1 MNHGSN
7 ATYRPTCRV
16 LMYCLLFISAGLAT
30 CALPAN
36 RAVVAPV
43 KAAATSDPLLG
54 QGVAGP
60 TQPFIGVAKQ
70 VKAAVVNISAVKK
83 GSTKREGERTNP
95 FFEDPFFRRF
105 FGEEFERRMPA
116 PRNHEQG
123 LGSGVIV
130 SSDGHII
137 TNNHVVEQ
145 ADELTVALPDKRT
158 FKATVVGSDPK
169 TDLAVIKIDASNLPV
184 LPWGDS
190 AQLQVGELVI
200 AVGNPFGLTQTVTMG
215 IISAVGRANMGIVD
229 YEDFIQTD
237 AAINPGNSGGALANL
252 RGELIGIN
260 TAIFSQNGGNMGIGF
275 AIPSTMAKSVFHSL
289 VTHGKVVRGWIGVSI
304 QEVTPDL
311 AKQFG
316 TNETTGALVADVL
329 DDSPASKAN
338 FERGDIVMA
347 YNGIPVRDPAH
358 LRALVA
364 DTAPGTTVHFS
375 ILREKSRKDLSVKI
389 EELPKELAKASAS
402 EKHQSGEGHP
412 LSGISVENVPNQPG
426 FFGKHKGRSGVVV
439 TDIEKDSPAERAG
452 LRVDDVIREINRTP
466 VKDVQA
472 FERLTAQLSPR
483 TPVLVLI
490 NRGNATVFLSIAP

>member
-1 MNHGSN
+1 MFVEGDFNPPWFNPAMPPRERAFDSFPPAVRTILREAMA
-7 ATYRPTCRV
+7 ATMRDGEPLEIELPLLARAGAASWVRIYAVPTMRDGRCV
-16 LMYCLLFISAGLAT
+16 EISGAAQDISDRKQLE
-30 CALPAN
+30 LE
-36 RAVVAPV
+36 VVA
-43 KAAATSDPLLG
+43 ATNQERARIGEDRAIPLTAGTWLG
-54 QGVAGP
+54 DAG
-60 TQPFIGVAKQ
+60 
-70 VKAAVVNISAVKK
+70 
-83 GSTKREGERTNP
+83 E
-95 FFEDPFFRRF
+95 
-105 FGEEFERRMPA
+105 
-116 PRNHEQG
+116 
-123 LGSGVIV
+123 
-130 SSDGHII
+130 
-137 TNNHVVEQ
+137 
-145 ADELTVALPDKRT
+145 
-158 FKATVVGSDPK
+158 
-169 TDLAVIKIDASNLPV
+169 
-184 LPWGDS
+184 
-190 AQLQVGELVI
+190 VGELVI

-375 ILREKSRKDLSVKI
+375 ILREKSQKDLSVKI
-389 EELPKELAKASAS
+389 EELPKELAKADR
-402 EKHQSGEGHP
+402 K
-412 LSGISVENVPNQPG
+412 SVV
-426 FFGKHKGRSGVVV
+426 
-439 TDIEKDSPAERAG
+439 
-452 LRVDDVIREINRTP
+452 
-466 VKDVQA
+466 
-472 FERLTAQLSPR
+472 
-483 TPVLVLI
+483 
-490 NRGNATVFLSIAP
+490 